1 MRRDTNL
8 DMDKSFI
15 NIINLIVDHKLCS
28 MHCTSLFFTQTSM
41 GKLPVRSGLWNSSNI
56 IVCNTCTTTCICYD
70 L

>member
-1 MRRDTNL
+1 MRRDSNL

-41 GKLPVRSGLWNSSNI
+41 GKLPVRSGQISLFVIHVQLHVFAMTFNFDI
-56 IVCNTCTTTCICYD
+56 
-70 L
+70 